1 MDSSAY
7 YKNVLHES
15 DSVISHQ
22 FVSADEIGFAADSIV
37 AGLYF
42 NDSLEVTY
50 TLKKNSGKYRMLSPE
65 TRKENFP
72 VSQFVFTNKRPVY
85 VFSNGYFYDVYDLKI
100 TGYWAWWETMANK
113 LPFDYFPDRN

>member
-1 MDSSAY
+1 M
-7 YKNVLHES
+7 LRQP
-15 DSVISHQ
+15 DSVIGHQ
-22 FVSADEIGFAADSIV
+22 LIPADSIGFALDSNI

-42 NDSLEVTY
+42 VDSLEVTY

-72 VSQFVFTNKRPVY
+72 VSQFVFPNKRPVY

-113 LPFDYFPDRN
+113 IPYDYDPDKN